1 MSTTS
6 STSNSSPA
14 TQDTVRFQEIV
25 CSDQQ
30 SKIAV
35 ATLCNPKA
43 LNALTHNMLVLLN
56 DQLEKWHDDDAVLCV
71 ILDGEGEKAFCA
83 GGDVRTLHDKMKHA
97 PIEDAKAYAEAFFG
111 TEYQCDYLIH
121 TYSKPIIA
129 WGEGIVMGGGMGLF
143 MGASHKVVTPD
154 SRLAMP
160 EIHIGLFPDVG
171 ATYFLNRLDD
181 DIGLFLGLTG
191 VMMNGTDA
199 LDVRLAD
206 HMNAPT
212 DKQKLLHQLQQSDWN
227 SIEDSYDYLTEVL
240 TELADNANIAK
251 PAAHLLPLIPDIQ
264 RACASDTLEEVFD
277 NIQALPCHEKWMQ
290 TAQRNLMD
298 GSPITAHI
306 CFRQLKQYHH
316 LSLADCFRLELILG
330 LRSVEYGEFR
340 EGVRARLVDKDGMP
354 HWAYAHISQVPKSV
368 IDNLFTSLWREQEHP
383 LALLGHH

>member
-1 MSTTS
+1 MSSLTS
-6 STSNSSPA
+6 SSNSPDVA
-14 TQDTVRFQEIV
+14 HDTVRFQEYV
-25 CSDQQ
+25 CADNQF
-30 SKIAV
+30 KIAV
-35 ATLCNPKA
+35 ATLSNPKA
-43 LNALTHNMLVLLN
+43 LNALTHDMLVLLN
-56 DQLEKWHDDDAVLCV
+56 DQLEKWHEDDKILCV
-71 ILDGEGEKAFCA
+71 ILDGDGEKAFCA
-83 GGDVRTLHDKMKHA
+83 GGDVRSLHSKMKHGTL
-97 PIEDAKAYAEAFFG
+97 EDAKAYAEAFFG

-121 TYSKPIIA
+121 TYTKPIVA

-199 LDVRLAD
+199 LDIGLAD
-206 HMNAPT
+206 HLNAPS
-212 DKQKLLHQLQQSDWN
+212 DKQKLIDELQQTDWD

-240 TELADNANIAK
+240 SELSSNANIAK
-251 PAAHLLPLIPDIQ
+251 PAGRLLPLIPDIQ
-264 RACASDTLEEVFD
+264 QACSPDSLEEVYD

-290 TAQRNLMD
+290 AAQQNLID

-306 CFRQLKQYHH
+306 CFRQLKHYRQ

-330 LRSVEYGEFR
+330 LRSVEFGEFQ

-354 HWAYAHISQVPKSV
+354 NWTYPHISQVPKSV
-368 IDNLFTSLWREQEHP
+368 IDNLFTSLWREEEHP
-383 LALLGHH
+383 LAMLGHY